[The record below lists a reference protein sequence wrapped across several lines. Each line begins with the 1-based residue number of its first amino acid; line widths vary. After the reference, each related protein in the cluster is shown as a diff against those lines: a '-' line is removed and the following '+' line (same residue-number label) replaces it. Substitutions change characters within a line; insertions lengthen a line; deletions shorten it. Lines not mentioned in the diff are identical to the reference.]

1 MLVMIFK
8 GFLLRQ
14 NKLLLE
20 IYACFISN
28 LFIFIEDLV
37 QLQGYL
43 FWIFPIFTFSRKF
56 NSFQKV

>member
-1 MLVMIFK
+1 MIFK

-20 IYACFISN
+20 IYACFISISN

-37 QLQGYL
+37 QL
-43 FWIFPIFTFSRKF
+43 
-56 NSFQKV
+56 